1 LRSME
6 EKTRTSKLLPGLG
19 LALSAMVLGLFAGGL
34 VGRLMVSKA
43 DGMAGAVEVLAYAL
57 LGGLLFLVLAVVLVR
72 RSPRRISI
80 RLLIFSGPLAI
91 ILLSYATWSFMK
103 NKAEKDRQWEEE
115 QRRYKELKPT
125 APAAPVM
132 FAAWTTA
139 GTAATGPQ
147 EQSAQRLGLGMAA
160 PVMEAGVFHFYPG
173 PDMDRIPDP
182 AQALDSLVFEKGEHY
197 IGISSAPPWFV
208 PAHMKLDYGL
218 LLLKVITLS
227 RNWVEV
233 EVNTIDG
240 TTRWV
245 DRQELGIVLWP
256 EFISTVGTVEILD
269 PETNPIRIKPLD
281 HASIMADGADALLKP
296 LAVQG
301 DWLMVERSALADR
314 IAPTGWIRWR
324 DGERLLVRYNLL
336 C

>member
-1 LRSME
+1 ME
-6 EKTRTSKLLPGLG
+6 EKTRTAKLLPGLG

-34 VGRLMVSKA
+34 VGRLTVPKTE
-43 DGMAGAVEVLAYAL
+43 GLAGAVEVLAYAL
-57 LGGLLFLVLAVVLVR
+57 FGGLLLLVSAVVLVW
-72 RSPRRISI
+72 RSPRGISI
-80 RLLIFSGPLAI
+80 RLLIFSGPLAV

-115 QRRYKELKPT
+115 QRRYREMKPT

-132 FAAWTTA
+132 FAAWSTA
-139 GTAATGPQ
+139 GTAAATRPPEQGP
-147 EQSAQRLGLGMAA
+147 QRLGLGMAA
-160 PVMEAGVFHFYPG
+160 PVMETGVFHFYAG

-182 AQALDSLVFEKGEHY
+182 SQALDSLIFEKGKHY
-197 IGISSAPPWFV
+197 IGIASAPPWFV

-233 EVNTIDG
+233 EVNTFDG
-240 TTRWV
+240 ATRWV
-245 DRQELGIVLWP
+245 DRQELGIALWP
-256 EFISTVGTVEILD
+256 EFISTVNSVEIID

-301 DWLMVERSALADR
+301 DWLMVDTSGLADR

>member
-1 LRSME
+1 MRSME
-6 EKTRTSKLLPGLG
+6 EKTRTAKLLPGLG

-34 VGRLMVSKA
+34 VGRLTVPKTE
-43 DGMAGAVEVLAYAL
+43 GLAGAVEVLAYAL
-57 LGGLLFLVLAVVLVR
+57 FGGLLLLVSAVVLVW
-72 RSPRRISI
+72 RSPRGISI
-80 RLLIFSGPLAI
+80 RLLIFSGPLAV

-115 QRRYKELKPT
+115 QRRYREMKPT

-132 FAAWTTA
+132 FAAWSTA
-139 GTAATGPQ
+139 GTAAATRPPEQGP
-147 EQSAQRLGLGMAA
+147 QRLGLGMAA
-160 PVMEAGVFHFYPG
+160 PVMETGVFHFYAG

-182 AQALDSLVFEKGEHY
+182 SQALDSLIFEKGKHY
-197 IGISSAPPWFV
+197 IGIASAPPWFV

-218 LLLKVITLS
+218 LLLKVITT
-227 RNWVEV
+227 
-233 EVNTIDG
+233 VN
-240 TTRWV
+240 
-245 DRQELGIVLWP
+245 
-256 EFISTVGTVEILD
+256 SVEIFD

-301 DWLMVERSALADR
+301 DWLMVDTSGLADR